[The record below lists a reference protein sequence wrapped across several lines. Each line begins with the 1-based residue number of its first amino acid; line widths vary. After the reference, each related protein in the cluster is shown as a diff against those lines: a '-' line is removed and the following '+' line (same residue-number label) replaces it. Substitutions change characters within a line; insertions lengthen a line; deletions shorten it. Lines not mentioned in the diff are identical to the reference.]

1 MTTLSETLTLGLVL
15 VLLFGSI
22 CLYLYTRIQQNE
34 QKLNLVESI
43 LIDLKMTNEMKNYPD
58 LPAPTS
64 VAPGPTVLNVSAFT
78 SDKFEVADKQIPT
91 VIEVVDS
98 DKLAS
103 GSPAPVEESY
113 KDAIKEAVGVTDV
126 TADAIEEAHN
136 VETGSVKI
144 GANYQSMTMN
154 ELKALAKQ
162 RGVVSS
168 GMRRQQLIEA
178 LQTSDRAEESGA
190 PAPMESFLDMGPGS
204 TTLGIN
210 A

>member
-1 MTTLSETLTLGLVL
+1 
-15 VLLFGSI
+15 
-22 CLYLYTRIQQNE
+22 LYTRIQQNE

-64 VAPGPTVLNVSAFT
+64 VAPGPTVHVVSSFT
-78 SDKFEVADKQIPT
+78 SDKFEAEHQVPT
-91 VIEVVDS
+91 VIEIVDAE
-98 DKLAS
+98 KLAP
-103 GSPAPVEESY
+103 GSPVVVEESY
-113 KDAIKEAVGVTDV
+113 KDAIKEAIETVNTDV
-126 TADAIEEAHN
+126 IEEAIGG
-136 VETGSVKI
+136 ETSSVKI

-190 PAPMESFLDMGPGS
+190 PAPMESFLDMGPS
-204 TTLGIN
+204 SNSLGIN

>member
-64 VAPGPTVLNVSAFT
+64 VAPGPTAQVSAFT
-78 SDKFEVADKQIPT
+78 SDKFEAEQQAPT
-91 VIEVVDS
+91 DLEGE
-98 DKLAS
+98 KLAS

-113 KDAIKEAVGVTDV
+113 KDAIKEAVENVSIDV
-126 TADAIEEAHN
+126 IEEAQHSD
-136 VETGSVKI
+136 TASVKI

-190 PAPMESFLDMGPGS
+190 PAPMESFLDMGS
-204 TTLGIN
+204 SSSSLGIN